1 MVARREAGPTVA
13 TPSSDKRTERSVPP
27 GFYLLLLFMGIAWG
41 LSLSLAKIAST
52 SGGHPIGLA
61 LWQVCVSGLMMFAVS
76 LVTHGPLPI
85 RHDLLRFS
93 LFCGATG
100 VAFPAMALFWCAQY
114 LPAGVVAIAFASMPL
129 FTYLL
134 SVMFG
139 VEQGQRRRLLGVVIG
154 LAAMALLVLPEESLP
169 EVGLTPWV
177 ALALVASLSMSVEKL
192 LRGRFQ
198 TASGNFNSAKLG
210 APAWRRSDPHAGGV
224 TNSHHRGSFRAVGQR
239 SMGGDWNRCPQRDRF
254 HGIAVCHS
262 SCRPSVRQ
270 SIRLCYYPRGCGVG
284 HAAVWRASLRLH
296 MVRARVDDA
305 GHCAGQ
311 AAQTEDAS
319 TQPWPGVGGKLTQG
333 APESFESR
341 QVEIEVPVIGDSI
354 LIQYNQ

>member
-85 RHDLLRFS
+85 RRDVLRFS

-177 ALALVASLSMSVEKL
+177 ALALVASLSMSVENFYAGGFRPPAVTSIQL
-192 LRGRFQ
+192 SSGRQ
-198 TASGNFNSAKLG
+198 LG
-210 APAWRRSDPHAGGV
+210 AVVILTPVALLTHTTVGV
-224 TNSHHRGSFRAVGQR
+224 FEPWDSVQWAATGTGVLS
-239 SMGGDWNRCPQRDRF
+239 
-254 HGIAVCHS
+254 GIAFTVLLYVIRVAGPVFAS
-262 SCRPSVRQ
+262 Q
-270 SIRLCYYPRGCGVG
+270 SAYVITLAGVG
-284 HAAVWRASLRLH
+284 WGMLLFGERHSVYIWSALALTMLGIALVKPHKPKTLVH
-296 MVRARVDDA
+296 NP
-305 GHCAGQ
+305 GQ
-311 AAQTEDAS
+311 ASE
-319 TQPWPGVGGKLTQG
+319 
-333 APESFESR
+333 ES
-341 QVEIEVPVIGDSI
+341 
-354 LIQYNQ
+354 